1 MVFERILGL
10 NVKSQ
15 QLLMRELGIYKGAVD
30 GIWGD
35 LSVAAMNDF
44 KSLPEYAPA
53 SPRRSNTPFLP
64 FDRLPKGFKWE
75 VIDGQRC
82 ILKVNANTPHMFV
95 VQGLIDAILD
105 AETTNTVSPTQE
117 TESES
122 EEAADEDPLDDNSN
136 VSEEDSNVTVDSDM
150 VGDLDLDSADPSSTV
165 SASENLS
172 DGEENQEDVRGND

>member
-64 FDRLPKGFKWE
+64 FDRLPKGYKWE

-105 AETTNTVSPTQE
+105 AETTNTVLPTQE
-117 TESES
+117 TENES
-122 EEAADEDPLDDNSN
+122 EEAADEDLLDANSN
-136 VSEEDSNVTVDSDM
+136 VCSEEDSNVTVDSDM
-150 VGDLDLDSADPSSTV
+150 VSDLDSANPSSTV
-165 SASENLS
+165 SNDENLS